1 MKQPEDTK
9 TLDLLGMNT
18 RGRGRPRS
26 DQAKSGAERQ
36 KARRERL
43 RASGLGVLSVDVS
56 LDILDALEKFV
67 QFKDET
73 KGQVVDRILRDR
85 LLRKR

>member
-1 MKQPEDTK
+1 M
-9 TLDLLGMNT
+9 DLLGVNT

-26 DQAKSGAERQ
+26 EQAKSGAERQ
-36 KARRERL
+36 RARRERL
-43 RASGLGVLSVDVS
+43 RTSGLGVLTVEVS
-56 LDILDALEKFV
+56 LDILDALDKFV

-85 LLRKR
+85 LLRRR